1 MLLEENDAAKSDV
14 NRYSVSH
21 GQGVVRYAP
30 AGGTLSQRYPGV
42 MVRVV
47 VLGADFRRPP
57 GSTHG
62 WILGFRFFHALHYG
76 DLPAQP
82 VDDQVHY
89 DSEPY
94 RTNDG
99 DDRPKQMVVLKPLSK
114 EQAYPD

>member
-1 MLLEENDAAKSDV
+1 LLLEENDAAKSDV

-30 AGGTLSQRYPGV
+30 APGTLSPRYPGV
-42 MVRVV
+42 MVPVV
-47 VLGADFRRPP
+47 VLGADFLPP
-57 GSTHG
+57 EYHSAGT
-62 WILGFRFFHALHYG
+62 LGLRFLHALHYG

-82 VDDQVHY
+82 VDDQVHHN
-89 DSEPY
+89 SEPY

-99 DDRPKQMVVLKPLSK
+99 DDRSKQMVVLEPLPK